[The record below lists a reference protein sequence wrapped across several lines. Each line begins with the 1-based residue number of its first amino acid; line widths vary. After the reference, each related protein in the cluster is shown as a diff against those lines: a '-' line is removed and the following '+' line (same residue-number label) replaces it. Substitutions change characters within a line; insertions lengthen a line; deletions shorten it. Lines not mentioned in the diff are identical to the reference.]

1 MASNKV
7 MPRRPAAR
15 SEAARDAR
23 GARDPAPREE
33 VPSRAAADRGR
44 AAALMHLFTDLPDAQ
59 IRATID
65 ELSRE
70 EREHLDELA
79 AEIFKDHTDL
89 FGP

>member
-1 MASNKV
+1 MGDV
-7 MPRRPAAR
+7 RGPG
-15 SEAARDAR
+15 DAV
-23 GARDPAPREE
+23 PREG

-44 AAALMHLFTDLPDAQ
+44 AAALMHLLTDLPDAQ